1 MYEYMEVDELSL
13 FKKVLT
19 TFMVATLAVSIS
31 ACSPKKETETKTT
44 ETKTE
49 YITEITKENVEDI
62 VIEYK
67 EVLSYYNDLK
77 NNLKT
82 LSDVNKDPNLE
93 RDAVTAKDSIKN
105 GATLLKNVTLK
116 YKPLVDAKSILSDMY
131 NTSLDMADNVVN
143 DTTKYESL
151 LKDYDKLFKEF
162 KTAMDTIRED
172 IEKVRG
178 KSTTQE
184 TNTEDL
190 VTDEEN
196 TNSTNSGEESNS
208 NTRNNN
214 NENNSSTNNNSN
226 SNSSNEGSNNSSSN
240 SSSSSSSGKSNSSS
254 SSSSN
259 SGGSSSS
266 NSGSSENNSG
276 YVPKVSSLNNSLRS
290 EIRSAGANAGV
301 SFKQSGGSEA
311 QLDKIAIQTFN
322 DIEGDNP
329 IQGSQ
334 IAEARSIFVSAF
346 KNAYYSN

>member
-1 MYEYMEVDELSL
+1 MSL

-31 ACSPKKETETKTT
+31 ACSSKKESNTKTT

-49 YITEITKENVEDI
+49 YITEITKDNVEDI

-67 EVLSYYNDLK
+67 EILSYYNDLK

-116 YKPLVDAKSILSDMY
+116 YKPLVDAKSLLSNMY
-131 NTSLDMADNVVN
+131 STSLDMADNVVN
-143 DTTKYESL
+143 DTAKYENL
-151 LKDYDKLFKEF
+151 LDDYDKLFKKF
-162 KTAMDTIRED
+162 KTAMDKIRED

-178 KSTTQE
+178 KSSTKD
-184 TNTEDL
+184 TNQDDL
-190 VTDEEN
+190 VTDEE
-196 TNSTNSGEESNS
+196 STNNSNNNKENNS
-208 NTRNNN
+208 NTNNN
-214 NENNSSTNNNSN
+214 DE
-226 SNSSNEGSNNSSSN
+226 NNSSSN
-240 SSSSSSSGKSNSSS
+240 SNSNSTSSNKERNNSSNNSSNSSNSGKSNSSN
-254 SSSSN
+254 SSSN
-259 SGGSSSS
+259 SG
-266 NSGSSENNSG
+266 NSGSSNNGSSSNNSG

-290 EIRSAGANAGV
+290 EIRSAGASAGV